1 MVLGGNL
8 VKGEALVKRKL
19 MLLLKERW
27 YSCFKKS
34 NQGNGQVLCDPC
46 QTSRLR
52 ADDPSPWTP
61 SKVFNFLATFLLDFS
76 KSSTRDFF
84 LNLDNLH
91 DYLKYTFPKVI
102 ESQEEPQMMFGV
114 ATKDFKWSL

>member
-1 MVLGGNL
+1 MIRGLGVVLGGNL
-8 VKGEALVKRKL
+8 VKGETLVKRKL

-61 SKVFNFLATFLLDFS
+61 SKVFNFLTTFLLDEIFQNRPPGISFS
-76 KSSTRDFF
+76 TWT
-84 LNLDNLH
+84 
-91 DYLKYTFPKVI
+91 TF
-102 ESQEEPQMMFGV
+102 
-114 ATKDFKWSL
+114 TTT